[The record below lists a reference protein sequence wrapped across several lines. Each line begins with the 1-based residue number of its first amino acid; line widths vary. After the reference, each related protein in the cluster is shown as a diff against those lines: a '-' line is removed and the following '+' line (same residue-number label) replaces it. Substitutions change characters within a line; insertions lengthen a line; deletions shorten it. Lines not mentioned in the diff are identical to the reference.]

1 MKQCPQCSTEYDD
14 KVIFCPKDGKSLV
27 TKGGI
32 RTKLC
37 PHCANSIGEDAL
49 KCPYCKAD
57 LSSIPDDPQWPTRE
71 ADTVE
76 TNRSFKKSKT
86 SIASKAI
93 LITGL
98 LVFAIG
104 VFLIGGQQQRSQS
117 QLLLEEKLGQLKD
130 KDQRIQSLEAELAQ
144 ARKEL
149 AQNSTQLG
157 QLKIKLEE
165 SQKNLALTQQ
175 KLTRAARETERLAQ
189 NKAASA
195 TKTPPRPAEPSPPPS
210 RSGAARTA
218 AELGVYQ
225 TLRATS
231 VYEEPS
237 ASSRVVSQI
246 TKGTRVNVVRSLGDW
261 LEVRSKLNNPPGFVR
276 RDDVTFVTK
285 TN

>member
-1 MKQCPQCSTEYDD
+1 
-14 KVIFCPKDGKSLV
+14 FCPKDGKSLG
-27 TKGGI
+27 TKGGF

-37 PHCANSIGEDAL
+37 RHCADSIGEHAL
-49 KCPYCKAD
+49 KRPYCKED

-76 TNRSFKKSKT
+76 TSRSFKKSKS
-86 SIASKAI
+86 SIGAEPI
-93 LITGL
+93 LIAGS

-104 VFLIGGQQQRSQS
+104 VLLIGGQQQRSQS

-175 KLTRAARETERLAQ
+175 KL
-189 NKAASA
+189 S
-195 TKTPPRPAEPSPPPS
+195 
-210 RSGAARTA
+210 
-218 AELGVYQ
+218 
-225 TLRATS
+225 
-231 VYEEPS
+231 
-237 ASSRVVSQI
+237 
-246 TKGTRVNVVRSLGDW
+246 
-261 LEVRSKLNNPPGFVR
+261 
-276 RDDVTFVTK
+276 
-285 TN
+285 